1 MALSPLKEEA
11 LDHGVSGIGLSE
23 NQSHLESLTYSYS
36 EQHIKIPSILFK

>member
-23 NQSHLESLTYSYS
+23 NQSHLIINIQLQWAAHQDTKYT
-36 EQHIKIPSILFK
+36 F